1 MRGVLQRYFIE
12 IQLVVNIVVL
22 EQFDFTVALNP
33 VQHSSLIGITKVSKS
48 KPLDTPEK
56 KLGSP
61 FNHFN
66 L

>member
-1 MRGVLQRYFIE
+1 MYLDYIIE
-12 IQLVVNIVVL
+12 IRLAVNIVVL

-33 VQHSSLIGITKVSKS
+33 VQHSSLIGITKVSK
-48 KPLDTPEK
+48 PLDTPEK